1 VAAETVVVG
10 RAGHA
15 EPQKVAVQVHRAH
28 HRDGERE
35 EQPVLRGLCAP
46 RETTPGMQTSQQHER
61 AAAAAAATAVAG
73 SNGGGSTIS
82 SSEESTDA

>member
-1 VAAETVVVG
+1 
-10 RAGHA
+10 
-15 EPQKVAVQVHRAH
+15 VQVHRAH